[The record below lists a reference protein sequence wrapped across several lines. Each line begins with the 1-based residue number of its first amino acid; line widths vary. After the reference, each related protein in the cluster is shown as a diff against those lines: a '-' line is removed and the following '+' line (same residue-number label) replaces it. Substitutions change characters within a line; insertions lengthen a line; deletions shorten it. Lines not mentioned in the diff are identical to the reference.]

1 MRMDDPGVALP
12 AWHRKQRGHL
22 LLLRSRQCRG
32 ARGRVGFSSMAHRLP
47 LSFRAGCVCVGVRHA
62 SSIAQELPLASDHE
76 SPHQR
81 RCGVIVSRPFRRVG
95 WKLCTQGRVSPPC
108 HVGGKKSSCCHAPF
122 TRLPAAGGCDRA
134 DDIRSSVWIRATVTS
149 VSGSSTFRAGAGVA
163 PPSLTGCSGNYQ
175 GFSQLASRSFWD
187 SDSSTQLCS
196 LATRS
201 PSVRCGHRRSAV
213 RLEAA
218 RARSSPQC
226 WWLRDRSGRSRDVPA
241 RWVSSLLHKTP
252 DARTLEYGDRLES
265 LSSGCAPIRRGRPS
279 STRRSI
285 RLKPNCSPDVAAL
298 R

>member
-1 MRMDDPGVALP
+1 VSGGSCARKVECRPLVTLEGRNHLVAT
-12 AWHRKQRGHL
+12 R
-22 LLLRSRQCRG
+22 
-32 ARGRVGFSSMAHRLP
+32 
-47 LSFRAGCVCVGVRHA
+47 
-62 SSIAQELPLASDHE
+62 
-76 SPHQR
+76 
-81 RCGVIVSRPFRRVG
+81 
-95 WKLCTQGRVSPPC
+95 
-108 HVGGKKSSCCHAPF
+108 
-122 TRLPAAGGCDRA
+122 RLPACRPGGRDRA

-175 GFSQLASRSFWD
+175 GFSQWASCGHSGIPIRRRS
-187 SDSSTQLCS
+187 SAHV
-196 LATRS
+196 ATRS

-226 WWLRDRSGRSRDVPA
+226 ARCAIGLDGAAMCPLDGSLRFCTRRLMLGPLSTVIVSKISIVRLRADQA
-241 RWVSSLLHKTP
+241 R
-252 DARTLEYGDRLES
+252 
-265 LSSGCAPIRRGRPS
+265 RPS